1 MSMVIGAVT
10 IIAIAIA
17 LFFLFKFIFN
27 KKQQNTTSGKMAS
40 DEVLKKEVSKFDTK
54 TGGEKGTGN
63 KGVQIEKSDG
73 DKEIR

>member
-40 DEVLKKEVSKFDTK
+40 DEVLKKEISHFDTK

-63 KGVQIEKSDG
+63 KGVQTEKSDG

>member
-40 DEVLKKEVSKFDTK
+40 DEVLKKEVSQFDTK

-63 KGVQIEKSDG
+63 KGVQTEKSDG

>member
-1 MSMVIGAVT
+1 MVIGAVT

-63 KGVQIEKSDG
+63 KDVQIEKSDG